1 MAMDRRQFLKLSLAS
16 SVALASTSAVVGLSG
31 CSEAAPA
38 ADSGWLV
45 LRESDRR
52 LFATLMPVMLKGAF
66 PSEAAAKNTAT
77 QTCLQFLDKAI
88 YGLGSAN
95 AKQLTDLFNLLNFA
109 PTRGLL
115 AGVWHSWDQ
124 ASEEEIE
131 NFLNRWRNS
140 SLGLLNLGYNGLNKL
155 VCAVWFGQPQ
165 AWPQVGYPG
174 APAYVKA

>member
-1 MAMDRRQFLKLSLAS
+1 MDRRQFLKLSLAS
-16 SVALASTSAVVGLSG
+16 SVALASTSAVVGLTG
-31 CSEAAPA
+31 CSESAPL

-45 LRESDRR
+45 LRESDRS
-52 LFATLMPVMLKGAF
+52 LFSALMPVMLKGAF
-66 PSEAAAKNTAT
+66 PTDADAKAKAT
-77 QTCLQFLDKAI
+77 QACLQYLDKAI

-95 AKQLTDLFNLLNFA
+95 AKQLTDLFNLLNFT
-109 PTRGLL
+109 PTRGML
-115 AGVWHSWDQ
+115 AGVWRSWEN
-124 ASEEEIE
+124 ASEEDID
-131 NFLNRWRNS
+131 NFLHRWRNS

>member
-1 MAMDRRQFLKLSLAS
+1 MAMDRRQFLKLSMAS
-16 SVALASTSAVVGLSG
+16 SVALVSTSAVVSMTG
-31 CSEAAPA
+31 CSESAPA

-45 LRESDRR
+45 LREGDRK
-52 LFATLMPVMLKGAF
+52 LLAALLPVNLKGAF
-66 PSEAAAKNTAT
+66 PTEPAAKADAIQN
-77 QTCLQFLDKAI
+77 CLQYLDKAV

-115 AGVWHSWDQ
+115 AGVWSSWEN
-124 ASEEEIE
+124 ASEEEID

-155 VCAVWFGQPQ
+155 MCAVWFGQPQ
-165 AWPQVGYPG
+165 AWAQVGYPG